1 MKINGYI
8 LANRTQEVPIPVPGE
23 EVTTGISWTYSN
35 PTVYASIWNADARPQ
50 PLDWWYPTETVT
62 DRFPNGDQYEE
73 SYPGILPAKMSW
85 IGYRLEGEEYEPG
98 RNLGV
103 WEGRLTNVKGSFT
116 ISGLESLTPG
126 KYVIVCD
133 HWYGSRD
140 SLKWSDDT
148 ESTHNEVQN
157 LIATKTIKQG
167 THGVVYGET
176 DGQIVYFDPS
186 PTPGYGYGILHG
198 IHIVQRCAFTV
209 GQGDT
214 SKTFTYG
221 DDSFGLSNFGEVC
234 AWWYNPGGN
243 NQRTSHTRYSETIG
257 LRPRLYKEV

>member
-1 MKINGYI
+1 MKINGFI
-8 LANRTQEVPIPVPGE
+8 MADKSQEVPIPIPGE

-35 PTVYASIWNADARPQ
+35 PTVYASIQNADARPQ

-62 DRFPNGDQYEE
+62 DRYPNGDQYED
-73 SYPGILPAKMSW
+73 YYHGILPAKMSW
-85 IGYRLEGEEYEPG
+85 IGYRLEGEEYAPG
-98 RNLGV
+98 RNYGV
-103 WEGRLTNVKGSFT
+103 WECRLTNVKGSFT
-116 ISGLESLTPG
+116 INGLESLTPG

-140 SLKWSDDT
+140 PLKWSDNS
-148 ESTHNEVQN
+148 EFTHNEVQN

-209 GQGDT
+209 EQGDT
-214 SKTFTYG
+214 SKTFTFG
-221 DDSFGLSNFGEVC
+221 DDSFGLINFGEVC
-234 AWWYNPGGN
+234 GWWYSPGGDN
-243 NQRTSHTRYSETIG
+243 RRTSLTRYGETIG
-257 LRPRLYKEV
+257 LRPRLYKEA